1 MDPQRGV
8 GVARV
13 FLDLPKLRLGMAGGR
28 VASDSGRAMQRSHA
42 LCQVGSTGNVVSRSV
57 RGGAWW

>member
-13 FLDLPKLRLGMAGGR
+13 FLDLPKLRLVMAGGR
-28 VASDSGRAMQRSHA
+28 VASDSGRAKQRSHGLA
-42 LCQVGSTGNVVSRSV
+42 KSVAQELLSRTCV
-57 RGGAWW
+57 

>member
-1 MDPQRGV
+1 MEQLNGPEKRV

-28 VASDSGRAMQRSHA
+28 VASDSGRAKQRSHA
-42 LCQVGSTGNVVSRSV
+42 LFQVGNTGTLV
-57 RGGAWW
+57 